1 MRKIYL
7 FLLTLFCAV
16 GASAQ
21 TTSVLIAPQSWTLVD
36 QANYPTGLV
45 FMEGTTDHSVSGHTV
60 YKSEGSLT
68 ATGETVT
75 ITFSYL
81 KGNHALAPMGV
92 ELIDDEGNLVSSD
105 YHIGKVGGSL
115 TNNVYTL
122 SGLTAA
128 TTYTI
133 RIYACNKGGDHQV
146 DSHLG
151 RIALSGATFNNETAP
166 ASGKFYRF
174 KNYSKNGCLISGT
187 SGRTKFGKSSLGS
200 TEANSVFYLDGT
212 KPVSFS
218 TGLYLINSSKFL
230 NYTNAI
236 GSTGAVEFG
245 FEKIFGASA
254 YRISIANGRY
264 LFAASVSSDDPIDSN
279 AGPCTESGNT
289 FQNYTFTVEEVTW
302 LPVPMKVVADEGYA
316 TLYSPVQLGLGDG
329 SARVEVYTVSSAAG
343 TTATLSKQQ
352 TCVPANTGVI
362 LKYVK
367 DLTNGCVYLPVQAT
381 TEENVRSL
389 LRGSLADEL
398 VGDDAYVL
406 SKPDNGTFG
415 LYKATKNQDDNKWLN
430 QGFRAYL
437 PANRITGIGGARVL
451 TFNFDDNAETGISA
465 VEIEEAAPANA
476 AIYDLS
482 GRRVQSAKSGLYII
496 NGKKV
501 IK

>member
-1 MRKIYL
+1 M
-7 FLLTLFCAV
+7 LTLLCAV

-92 ELIDDEGNLVSSD
+92 ELIDDEGNLVSSK
-105 YHIGKVGGSL
+105 YHIGKVGGGTP

-122 SGLTAA
+122 SGLTAE

-133 RIYACNKGGDHQV
+133 RIYACNKGNDHQV

-151 RIALSGATFNNETAP
+151 RIALTGATFNNETAP

-174 KNYSKNGCLISGT
+174 KNYSNNGYLISGT
-187 SGRTKFGKSSLGS
+187 SGKAKFGKSSLS
-200 TEANSVFYLDGT
+200 ETEANSVFYLDGT

-218 TGLYLINSSKFL
+218 TGLYLINSSNFL

-316 TLYSPVQLGLGDG
+316 TLYSPVQLGLGYG
-329 SARVEVYTVSSAAG
+329 NEERVDVYTVSSAAG
-343 TTATLSKQQ
+343 TTATLSKRG
-352 TCVPANTGVI
+352 CVPANTGVI
-362 LKYVK
+362 LKFK
-367 DLTNGCVYLPVQAT
+367 TGIQSNGCVYLPIQET
-381 TEENVRSL
+381 TETGVTSL
-389 LRGSLADEL
+389 LRGSLADKL
-398 VGDDAYVL
+398 VDDDAYVL

-415 LYKATKNQDDNKWLN
+415 LYKATKNQEGKWLN

-437 PANRITGIGGARVL
+437 RADDITGIGGARVL

-482 GRRVQSAKSGLYII
+482 GRRVQNAKSGLYII